1 MEKLNP
7 GYALPAHEADVER
20 PAERS
25 MEIREHHQ
33 TRRVEFLEAIASG
46 ADTGYKISRIVFAR
60 RTEAMQQFMALS
72 ETLAHLDALVVEDRL
87 TRSED
92 EDPIYALV

>member
-1 MEKLNP
+1 MAFRADAILNR
-7 GYALPAHEADVER
+7 ARILDV
-20 PAERS
+20 
-25 MEIREHHQ
+25 
-33 TRRVEFLEAIASG
+33 IASG
-46 ADTGYKISRIVFAR
+46 ADAGYKISRVVFAR
-60 RTEAMQQFMALS
+60 RTEPMQQFMALS